1 MARWLERLA
10 RFDFDIEHRPG
21 LKHGNSDGLS
31 RIPCEGHCKNCSRG
45 HGTAQEGPE
54 ATPRDPETA
63 RAVRQD
69 TRRARGRTERRR
81 KQKAAGLVS
90 PNKWMA
96 EIREWQAADPDLQ
109 VVGTWAQRPS
119 WTEIARERAGV
130 KYYWSRWNQLQR
142 RDGIWYYHWKEAGG
156 DDRWKAIIPPA
167 GQPGI
172 LEEHHDHRTAGH
184 FGMEKT
190 LSRLRQSPYFWPKM
204 RVTVDDWCRQCGVCA
219 RTKAPNRKPRA
230 PMGSVGAGVT
240 LERVGIDILG
250 PLPETHRGNRFI
262 LVIGDYWTKWME
274 AYPIPNHTASTVA
287 SVLVY
292 QFMSRFGIPQQ
303 IHSDQG
309 REFEGA
315 LFQEMCDL
323 LQIDKTRT
331 TPWRPCSNGLVENFN
346 RTLGAMLRQMTS
358 KHQQDWDEHIDLAT
372 MAYRSTVHDSTGQTP
387 NRMMLGRELPMP
399 SHLLVETPEQEDRQ
413 AATPPT
419 FIAGLERD
427 MQEAHE
433 LAREQL
439 KKSHAR
445 QKRQYD
451 RRTDPGEW
459 NVGRAVWLFNP
470 TKRVGKSPKL
480 TVFWEE
486 EPYVITEKVN
496 DVVVKIQRSR
506 RTKPRIVH
514 VDRLKL
520 VEGPVDTS
528 WFGGEEPSLRES
540 QQTSQAVAAE
550 ESELPCET
558 QA

>member
-1 MARWLERLA
+1 M
-10 RFDFDIEHRPG
+10 
-21 LKHGNSDGLS
+21 
-31 RIPCEGHCKNCSRG
+31 
-45 HGTAQEGPE
+45 
-54 ATPRDPETA
+54 
-63 RAVRQD
+63 
-69 TRRARGRTERRR
+69 RGRTERQR
-81 KQKAAGLVS
+81 KQRAANIATS
-90 PNKWMA
+90 NEWMA
-96 EIREWQAADPDLQ
+96 EIRKWQEADPDLQ

-119 WTEIARERAGV
+119 WAEIARERAEV

-142 RDGIWYYHWKEAGG
+142 KDGVWYYHWKEAVGESQ
-156 DDRWKAIIPPA
+156 WKAIVPPA
-167 GQPGI
+167 GQADI
-172 LEEHHDHRTAGH
+172 LTEHHDNRMAGH

-204 RVTVDDWCRQCGVCA
+204 RATVEDWCRKCGVCA
-219 RTKAPNRKPRA
+219 RTKATNRKMKA
-230 PMGSVGAGVT
+230 PMQSVGAGVT

-250 PLPETHRGNRFI
+250 PLPETHQGNRFI
-262 LVIGDYWTKWME
+262 LVVGDYWTKWME

-292 QFMSRFGIPQQ
+292 RFMSRFGIPQQ

-315 LFQEMCDL
+315 LFRKMCNL

-399 SHLLVETPEQEDRQ
+399 SHLLVETPEQEGRQ
-413 AATPPT
+413 ADTEPT
-419 FIAGLERD
+419 FVNTLEKR
-427 MQEAHE
+427 MHEAHE
-433 LAREQL
+433 LARQQL
-439 KKSHAR
+439 KRSHEH

-451 RRTDPGEW
+451 RTARTGEW
-459 NVGRAVWLFNP
+459 SVGSPVWLFNP
-470 TKRVGKSPKL
+470 TKQVGKSPKL
-480 TVFWEE
+480 TIFWEE

-496 DVVVKIQRSR
+496 DVVMKIQRNR

-514 VDRLKL
+514 VDR
-520 VEGPVDTS
+520 S
-528 WFGGEEPSLRES
+528 H
-540 QQTSQAVAAE
+540 
-550 ESELPCET
+550 
-558 QA
+558 